1 MGTSH
6 YGGDMGR
13 GWVKSIEKTVQRTR
27 EGMLSWP
34 RKKAW
39 QRKERVRILDF
50 SLEDYELFTVTRE
63 KGEERSGCQELFCP
77 AKNGLHGVFELPSTQ
92 NNFSLIIFLKG

>member
-1 MGTSH
+1 
-6 YGGDMGR
+6 MGR
-13 GWVKSIEKTVQRTR
+13 GWVKSIEKTVA
-27 EGMLSWP
+27 EDKGGNAFLA
-34 RKKAW
+34 KKKSW